1 MRERRKFGVDQRIT
15 INMGVN
21 LCHSVVPQASNVILQ
36 CMHVYKVILS
46 HSNGSSSARRLEVDG
61 RLHNTSTIKSLN
73 YHLK

>member
-1 MRERRKFGVDQRIT
+1 MR
-15 INMGVN
+15 VN

-61 RLHNTSTIKSLN
+61 RLHMEGDKGQNCRIARS
-73 YHLK
+73 